1 MIQPSIDALFRARGA
16 GRDKRNNITNVL
28 SNLKSVIFDGIY
40 LNYEDVTKSRTTDTP
55 KTKESDMPN
64 LESEE
69 SAEQR
74 RNQPGRGLKVL
85 TRNQMLSR
93 LPIS

>member
-1 MIQPSIDALFRARGA
+1 M
-16 GRDKRNNITNVL
+16 
-28 SNLKSVIFDGIY
+28 
-40 LNYEDVTKSRTTDTP
+40 TKSHTTDTP
-55 KTKESDMPN
+55 KTKESDMTN

-93 LPIS
+93 LPISWALLKDGNNSANLKMKLGNYCTLCTDQKNL